1 MDVVVSELLK
11 MGGAGVIAAVLLLVG
26 RAVAPSIAG
35 LLPAFVSARAQREE
49 RLIAALEAST
59 KVMAET
65 VTTLQSLRSE
75 VGDIRDAYGDLRVDV
90 GLIAERLDMPRR
102 GRERRLT
109 TETVEPPRRQE
120 RQGS

>member
-11 MGGAGVIAAVLLLVG
+11 MGGAGLVAAVLLLAG

-35 LLPAFVSARAQREE
+35 LLPAFVSARVQREE

-65 VTTLQSLRSE
+65 VATLQSLRSE

-102 GRERRLT
+102 VRERRLT
-109 TETVEPPRRQE
+109 TETRSH
-120 RQGS
+120 GDS

>member
-1 MDVVVSELLK
+1 MDAIVGELLK
-11 MGGAGVIAAVLLLVG
+11 MGGASVIAAVLLLVG
-26 RAVAPSIAG
+26 RALAPSIAG
-35 LLPAFVSARAQREE
+35 LLPAFVAARAEREE

-65 VTTLQSLRSE
+65 ATTLQSLRSE

-102 GRERRLT
+102 AREGRFT
-109 TETVEPPRRQE
+109 TETRRH
-120 RQGS
+120 GDS

>member
-1 MDVVVSELLK
+1 MDAIVGELLK

-26 RAVAPSIAG
+26 RALAPSIAG
-35 LLPAFVSARAQREE
+35 LLPAFVAARAQREE

-65 VTTLQSLRSE
+65 VTTLQWLRSE

-102 GRERRLT
+102 TRERRLT

>member
-1 MDVVVSELLK
+1 MDVVVSDLLK
-11 MGGAGVIAAVLLLVG
+11 MGGAGLVAAVLLLVG
-26 RAVAPSIAG
+26 RALAPSIAG

-65 VTTLQSLRSE
+65 VATLQSLRSE

-102 GRERRLT
+102 GRKAKEAAD
-109 TETVEPPRRQE
+109 
-120 RQGS
+120 GAS